1 MNKPALS
8 PRPDVTQ
15 LRVGLGER
23 SYDIAIG
30 PGLLTE
36 AGARIAALR
45 PGARVG
51 IVTDRNVAERHLA
64 TVEAALGEAGLT
76 SVAILV
82 EPGEKSKSY
91 GVFENVVDALIAARI
106 ERRDL
111 VLALGGGVVG
121 DLAGFAAAALRRGVD
136 FVQAPTSLLAQV
148 DSSVGGKTGINSR
161 HGKNLVGAF
170 HQPILVLADTG
181 ALDTLPLREFRSG
194 YAEVAKYGLIDN
206 APFFAW
212 LERKW
217 EEVFAGGPARI
228 EAIAT
233 SCAAKA
239 AVVARDEKETGDR
252 ALLNLG
258 HTFGHALEAGAGFSQ
273 RLLHGEAVAIGMAQA
288 FRFSASEGLCAPDDA
303 ARVEAHLRKVGLPT
317 RIADIPGELP
327 GTDVLMDLIAQDKKV
342 SRGAL
347 TFILAR
353 GIGQSF
359 IARDVDPAKVRA
371 FLDAERAGVPH
382 R

>member
-1 MNKPALS
+1 MTAAAPLD
-8 PRPDVTQ
+8 RPDATR
-15 LRVGLGER
+15 LTVGLGAR
-23 SYDIAIG
+23 SYDIVIG
-30 PGLLTE
+30 AGLIAE

-51 IVTDRNVAERHLA
+51 IVSDANVAERHLA
-64 TVEAALGEAGLT
+64 AVEDSLKAAGLVPAT
-76 SVAILV
+76 VIIP
-82 EPGEKSKSY
+82 PGEKSKSFAI
-91 GVFENVVDALIAARI
+91 FEEVVDALIAARI

-136 FVQAPTSLLAQV
+136 FVQLPTSLLAQV

-170 HQPILVLADTG
+170 HQPILVLADAD
-181 ALDTLPLREFRSG
+181 ALNTLPLREFRAG

-217 EEVFAGGPARI
+217 QEVFAGGPART

-233 SCAAKA
+233 SCASKA
-239 AVVARDEKETGDR
+239 AVVARDEFETGDR

-273 RLLHGEAVAIGMAQA
+273 RLLHGEAVAVGMAQA
-288 FRFSASEGLCAPDDA
+288 FRFSAEQGLCAVEDA
-303 ARVEAHLRKVGLPT
+303 RRVEAHLHAVGLPT
-317 RIADIPGELP
+317 RIRNIPGELP
-327 GTDVLMDLIAQDKKV
+327 DTDGLMNLIAQDKKV

-347 TFILAR
+347 TFILVR
-353 GIGQSF
+353 GIG
-359 IARDVDPAKVRA
+359 RA
-371 FLDAERAGVPH
+371 FVAKDIDPQAIRRFLEAERTA
-382 R
+382 

>member
-1 MNKPALS
+1 MTEAAATLT
-8 PRPDVTQ
+8 RDITR
-15 LRVGLGER
+15 LGVGLGER
-23 SYDIAIG
+23 SYDILIG
-30 PGLLTE
+30 PGLLAQ
-36 AGARIAALR
+36 AGTRIAALR

-51 IVTDRNVAERHLA
+51 IVTDRHVAERHLPA
-64 TVEAALGEAGLT
+64 VEAALAAAGLAPT
-76 SVAILV
+76 AIV
-82 EPGEKSKSY
+82 IEPGEKSKCY
-91 GVFENVVDALIAARI
+91 AVFEEVVDALLAARI

-136 FVQAPTSLLAQV
+136 FVQVPTSLLAQV

-170 HQPILVLADTG
+170 HQPILVLAD
-181 ALDTLPLREFRSG
+181 ADVLDTLPLREFRSG

-217 EEVFAGGPARI
+217 QEVFRGGAARI

-233 SCAAKA
+233 SCASKA

-288 FRFSASEGLCAPDDA
+288 FRFSARQGLCAPADA
-303 ARVEAHLRKVGLPT
+303 ERVAAHLKTVGLPT
-317 RIADIPGELP
+317 RIKDIPGELP
-327 GTDVLMDLIAQDKKV
+327 DTDGLLALIAQDKKV

-359 IARDVDPAKVRA
+359 IARDVEAGDVRA
-371 FLDAERAGVPH
+371 FLEDERRAG
-382 R
+382 